1 MTLFCKK
8 KKRKKEKKSRY
19 FKKVFNRKHKDKQRK
34 LFWSENCLT
43 WQPALSG
50 DLEGPFVGFLG
61 GGFPLLAMTSLYSQ
75 PPNPRTSTLRSTKR
89 FTSPWKPIL
98 GQL

>member
-1 MTLFCKK
+1 MTLLQPK
-8 KKRKKEKKSRY
+8 KKRKRKN
-19 FKKVFNRKHKDKQRK
+19 VFNRKHKDKHINKQRE
-34 LFWSENCLT
+34 LFWSENCLQ

-50 DLEGPFVGFLG
+50 DLEGRFVGFLG

-98 GQL
+98 G